1 MSTVVRSFSN
11 NFVAKKCE
19 SYVIVFHSLHIFSNY
34 QVSLKYQFIEWFNII
49 IAMFWIFELHNS
61 YSTRKL
67 NKSTLKVTTKMLNT
81 ISCWEEF
88 KTISFHQSKNVG
100 NQLRREIYSRSFSTN
115 LFLSKNGRLYSG
127 HFLKPI
133 LFDNFLLGRVHMEM

>member
-1 MSTVVRSFSN
+1 M
-11 NFVAKKCE
+11 
-19 SYVIVFHSLHIFSNY
+19 
-34 QVSLKYQFIEWFNII
+34 I

-67 NKSTLKVTTKMLNT
+67 NKSTLNVTTKMLNT

-88 KTISFHQSKNVG
+88 KTISFHQRKKVG
-100 NQLRREIYSRSFSTN
+100 NQLRREIYSRSFSTY
-115 LFLSKNGRLYSG
+115 LLMSKNGRLYSG

-133 LFDNFLLGRVHMEM
+133 LFDNFLLGREYIWKCNDLIFSSYLYNVLIVEFIKWYIVNDENL